1 MRASCALAMLESRSP
16 NHDGSYDG
24 EHLAVAVSRTLVG
37 AVIFAVAVAAFS
49 RIPLLPDIGRDLSL
63 TTGEIGLLTT
73 AFGLGRLLTDL
84 PAGRLTDAIA
94 PSVALAG
101 AGVGLAVSC
110 ALLAVSGSM
119 VEALIASA
127 LIGCA
132 SALTNTTGMYS
143 FATATSADRRGAS
156 MALYTGAL
164 MSGQMMG
171 PALGGAIG
179 SLTGWR
185 SALWIAAAI
194 GLCVAV
200 ACLVW
205 RRRTRGPAGER
216 ESRMA
221 RAAAAAAAEDA
232 ETRGPP
238 PTRSE
243 LIALAAAPFAS
254 FFALAGLTQTLIPV
268 IGDGELGFAPSTIG
282 LAIALG
288 AAARFATAWG
298 AGVGSD
304 RLSRKV
310 VLVPS
315 LLLMAVGAG
324 ALALPPTTA
333 TWLAAIVLIALG
345 SSAVSVAAAAVADR
359 VPRERL
365 GHELGLFRLIGDL
378 GLLLGPATA
387 GFLYQESGGPL
398 AGSVSAAVFLAAA
411 AAVAL
416 SLREPRRPGPGRH
429 EPRDESGDLLVE

>member
-1 MRASCALAMLESRSP
+1 
-16 NHDGSYDG
+16 
-24 EHLAVAVSRTLVG
+24 VAVSRTVVG
-37 AVIFAVAVAAFS
+37 AVIFAVAIAAFS
-49 RIPLLPDIGRDLSL
+49 RIPLLPDIGRELSL

-84 PAGRLTDAIA
+84 PAGRLSGAVA
-94 PSVALAG
+94 PNAALAG
-101 AGVGLAVSC
+101 AGVGLAASC

-119 VEALIASA
+119 VEAMVASA

-132 SALTNTTGMYS
+132 SALTNTTGMYA
-143 FATATSADRRGAS
+143 FATATSAERRGAS

-164 MSGQMMG
+164 MSGQMVG

-185 SALWIAAAI
+185 AAIWVAAAI
-194 GLCVAV
+194 GVAVAV
-200 ACLVW
+200 ACVLW
-205 RRRTRGPAGER
+205 SRRTADAAGGEG
-216 ESRMA
+216 SFA
-221 RAAAAAAAEDA
+221 TSAPSAEADEP

-238 PTRSE
+238 PSRPE
-243 LIALAAAPFAS
+243 LIALAAAPFAT

-268 IGDGELGFAPSTIG
+268 IGDGELGLAPSQIG

-315 LLLMAVGAG
+315 LLLMALGAG
-324 ALALPPTTA
+324 ALAVPPTTG

-345 SSAVSVAAAAVADR
+345 SSAISVAAAALADR

-365 GHELGLFRLIGDL
+365 GHELGLFRLVGDL
-378 GLLLGPATA
+378 GLLLGPAVA
-387 GFLYQESGGPL
+387 AFLYQESGGAL

-411 AAVAL
+411 LAVAL
-416 SLREPRRPGPGRH
+416 WLHDPRRPVPQKRS
-429 EPRDESGDLLVE
+429 PRDDGPDLLVD

>member
-1 MRASCALAMLESRSP
+1 
-16 NHDGSYDG
+16 
-24 EHLAVAVSRTLVG
+24 VAVSRTLVG

-84 PAGRLTDAIA
+84 PAGRLSAAVA
-94 PSVALAG
+94 PNAALAG

-110 ALLAVSGSM
+110 ALLAISGSM
-119 VEALIASA
+119 VQAMVASA

-132 SALTNTTGMYS
+132 SALTNTTGMYA
-143 FATATSADRRGAS
+143 FATATGAERRGAS

-164 MSGQMMG
+164 MSGQMVG

-185 SALWIAAAI
+185 SAMWVAAAI
-194 GLCVAV
+194 GVVVAV
-200 ACLVW
+200 ACVVW
-205 RRRTRGPAGER
+205 LRRTTEAADEERSVAASAPATGAGEPER
-216 ESRMA
+216 
-221 RAAAAAAAEDA
+221 
-232 ETRGPP
+232 RGPP
-238 PTRSE
+238 PTRLE
-243 LIALAAAPFAS
+243 LIALAAAPFAT

-268 IGDGELGFAPSTIG
+268 IGDQELGFASSTIG

-315 LLLMAVGAG
+315 LLLMALGAG
-324 ALALPPTTA
+324 ALALPPTTG

-345 SSAVSVAAAAVADR
+345 SSAISVAAAALADR

-365 GHELGLFRLIGDL
+365 GHELGLFRLVGDS
-378 GLLLGPATA
+378 GLLLGPAVA
-387 GFLYQESGGPL
+387 AFLYQESGGPL

-411 AAVAL
+411 LAVAL
-416 SLREPRRPGPGRH
+416 WMHDPRRPAPPTG
-429 EPRDESGDLLVE
+429 EQQDESAELLVE